1 MVMPGGTR
9 PSKEPIPGRQHPGRI
24 LGRGEGG
31 EEEEEEEVREPL
43 VDSPVMKTVV
53 AMSASASMGCTTA
66 WKSSSARP
74 APLCGFSSTSARQ
87 GRGSTP

>member
-1 MVMPGGTR
+1 MMVWGLRGPQR
-9 PSKEPIPGRQHPGRI
+9 WQQPGRV
-24 LGRGEGG
+24 LGR
-31 EEEEEEEVREPL
+31 EEEEEVREPL

-53 AMSASASMGCTTA
+53 AISASASMGCTTA

-74 APLCGFSSTSARQ
+74 APLWGFSSTSARQ